1 MSFGQGNA
9 VITVSTSTYQQMVNS
24 GSMRYLE
31 NQKLKDSIAT
41 YNDLVNNLINYN
53 DRILNTEDN
62 NFIDVGKLID
72 VHDFFRSDKIR
83 SGEDYQ
89 PKMDSFTLN
98 DEQRRYLISYFKI
111 FSVQSTTNHISV
123 K

>member
-1 MSFGQGNA
+1 
-9 VITVSTSTYQQMVNS
+9 MVNS